1 MPTARR
7 TSGRRRGRT
16 STRPRT
22 RTATAART
30 EDDCPAN
37 VNPDQADLDKDGVGD
52 ACDLLPPGTLPP
64 VAGVNAVVSVLSGTV
79 FVKLPAGLRQDSGF
93 VPLKGSASLPVGS
106 TVDTRQGSIAVA
118 SAANG
123 YAPASPRAKRQTATV
138 RAGMFSLRQAKL
150 RKHAKKAK
158 PIPTDIALVSAAG
171 AQAPCA
177 KGPSKGVV
185 RGLTL
190 TAKGVFRTI
199 AGAATATAK
208 NAAFSMSD
216 RCNGTRTD
224 VGRGRVTLA
233 VKGRKRPVTVRAGQ
247 SYFVRARLF
256 AIRKGRT

>member
-1 MPTARR
+1 
-7 TSGRRRGRT
+7 
-16 STRPRT
+16 
-22 RTATAART
+22 
-30 EDDCPAN
+30 
-37 VNPDQADLDKDGVGD
+37 
-52 ACDLLPPGTLPP
+52 
-64 VAGVNAVVSVLSGTV
+64 VLSGTV

-123 YAPASPRAKRQTATV
+123 YAPASPRAKRQTAMV
-138 RAGMFSLRQAKL
+138 RAGIFSLRQAKL
-150 RKHAKKAK
+150 HKHAKKGK

-208 NAAFSMSD
+208 SATFSMSD
-216 RCNGTRTD
+216 RCDGTRTD

-233 VKGRKRPVTVRAGQ
+233 VKGRKRPVTVRAGR

-256 AIRKGRT
+256 AIRKGRTSSVR